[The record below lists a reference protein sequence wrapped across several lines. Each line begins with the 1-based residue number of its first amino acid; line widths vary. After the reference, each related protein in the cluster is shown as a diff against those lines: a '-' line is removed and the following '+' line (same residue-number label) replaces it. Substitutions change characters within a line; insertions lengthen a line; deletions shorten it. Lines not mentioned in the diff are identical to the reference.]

1 MGYSD
6 ILKWWINQEQ
16 LPVPVATR
24 ITQISEDITE
34 LWQYQLPGNGEQ
46 WLEGP
51 RNIPLSKITHA
62 QGETN
67 QGSGT
72 RYPCKCL

>member
-1 MGYSD
+1 MQVG
-6 ILKWWINQEQ
+6 K
-16 LPVPVATR
+16 
-24 ITQISEDITE
+24 DITE

-46 WLEGP
+46 WLEGT

-62 QGETN
+62 QGKTN

-72 RYPCKCL
+72 RYPCECL